1 MESVRMKGTT
11 LRDVIRQP
19 GGDAHG
25 IFKDVSPERIQKNP
39 PTRGKAPGEREV
51 IGPCGFSGPY
61 SRRPLMSLTR
71 DRIMLQLQLT
81 TPGKGSMTVCRKTS
95 ISSAEAA
102 TAWTWSLSLP
112 VTR

>member
-1 MESVRMKGTT
+1 MKFGWMKGTT

-25 IFKDVSPERIQKNP
+25 SFQDVSPERIQKNP

-51 IGPCGFSGPY
+51 IGPYGFSGSY

>member
-1 MESVRMKGTT
+1 MEFGWMKGTT
-11 LRDVIRQP
+11 LRDVIRQLGAMPTAPLRTFPQNGFKKIRPP
-19 GGDAHG
+19 GG
-25 IFKDVSPERIQKNP
+25 KP
-39 PTRGKAPGEREV
+39 RG
-51 IGPCGFSGPY
+51 SGRSSALAVFRAY

>member
-1 MESVRMKGTT
+1 MESVRINRTT
-11 LRDVIRQP
+11 LRYVIRHL

-25 IFKDVSPERIQKNP
+25 SFKGVSPERIQKNP
-39 PTRGKAPGEREV
+39 PTRGESPGEREA